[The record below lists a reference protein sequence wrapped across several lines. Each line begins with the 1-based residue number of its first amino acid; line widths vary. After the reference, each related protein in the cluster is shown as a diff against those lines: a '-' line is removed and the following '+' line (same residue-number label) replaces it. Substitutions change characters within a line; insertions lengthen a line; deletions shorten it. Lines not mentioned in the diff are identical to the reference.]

1 MSLPLIVRGLLRSVH
16 TTEVVYPPRTDIRC
30 TPASRAEP
38 GNPRQLLVRS
48 TRPLLG
54 RAKAG
59 QCSLYFDHTSLRNGP
74 SEHRRKKHAHA
85 MLAAV
90 ARPRR
95 ISASLGQRSL
105 RSAKAGVCAF
115 LGWQNFFRGRRVG
128 PAVFWPS
135 PTLVSHAA
143 ACLYFME
150 GKFTARQAAPG
161 VMAVTEFAEAS
172 QVGKDH

>member
-59 QCSLYFDHTSLRNGP
+59 QCSLYFDHTSLAMDRVSIGGRN
-74 SEHRRKKHAHA
+74 
-85 MLAAV
+85 MLT
-90 ARPRR
+90 
-95 ISASLGQRSL
+95 QCL
-105 RSAKAGVCAF
+105 RQ
-115 LGWQNFFRGRRVG
+115 LRGRVASRRVSVSG
-128 PAVFWPS
+128 PCAARKLGFARFWG
-135 PTLVSHAA
+135 
-143 ACLYFME
+143 
-150 GKFTARQAAPG
+150 GKIFFEVDG
-161 VMAVTEFAEAS
+161 
-172 QVGKDH
+172 